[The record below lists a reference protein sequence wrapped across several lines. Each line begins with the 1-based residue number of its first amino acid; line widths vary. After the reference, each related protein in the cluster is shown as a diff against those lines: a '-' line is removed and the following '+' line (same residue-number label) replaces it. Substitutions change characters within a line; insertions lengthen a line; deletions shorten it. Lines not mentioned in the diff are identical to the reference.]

1 MENTTYK
8 PVTVG
13 DWIITYL
20 LMGIPLVNIVLMFVW
35 AFGSNTP
42 ASKANWAKAMLI
54 IMLFGIIL
62 YAAIFVIFGL
72 GMLGI
77 ASTASQI

>member
-1 MENTTYK
+1 MENTIYK

-20 LMGIPLVNIVLMFVW
+20 LMSIPLVNIILMFVW

-77 ASTASQI
+77 ASATSQV